1 MAAGSGL
8 PTGRVTFLFTDIEGS
23 THALQQLGRAYGELL
38 STYTQ
43 VLCDAATAEGG
54 IEFGTE
60 GDALFFVFEHA
71 SNAVAAALQG
81 QIGLHQTDW
90 PEGMEVRVRMGI
102 HSGEASLTP
111 SGTYVGLALHLAA
124 RICSAAHG
132 SQVVLSED
140 TRTLV
145 GDALPTAA
153 EFVDLGR
160 HRLKDF
166 PEPVPLF
173 QLGHPRLP
181 ASFPRLRSD
190 AVPGN
195 LPKQITSFVGRTPQL
210 AQAAEWLSGG
220 VPLVSLTGPGGAGKT
235 RLALEVAGEVVD
247 AYPHGAWLVELASI
261 NEGSRVAQAVASA
274 ISMRDEPGRA
284 LADALI
290 DAFRNQRVLLILD
303 NCEHLVSACA
313 ELATTLLRSCAG
325 LQILATS
332 QEALGV
338 TGEAVLV
345 VPSLDLHTE
354 AVELFVD
361 RARLHRPDFDATGP
375 NAEAIRQI
383 VARLDGIPLAI
394 ELASARVGVLSPQQI
409 VARLDDQ
416 FRLLTGGS
424 RAALPRQRTLR
435 AAVDWSHSLLGEQE
449 QVLLRR
455 LAVFAGGFGLEGAEA
470 VADGDV
476 LDVLARLVARSLVIA
491 EEQDGESRYR
501 MLETI
506 RQYAQD
512 KLADAAEVEAVR
524 SRHLAW
530 FRSLALDAEPE
541 LTGASQARWLARLDT
556 EAENLRA
563 AMDWCTSS
571 PHADANETLLTIAV
585 SLWRFWLVR
594 GHWHEGRSWLER
606 GLEVS
611 DTASTATRARAL
623 AAAGDLATEEG
634 DHAAAARLL
643 EESLRLWR
651 ELDDPEGIAKALNHL
666 GNLARTRFE
675 ADTARSLLTEALQ
688 LRRAHG
694 NLRGVSVS
702 LRNLGLLAA
711 QQRDFETARSFY
723 EEALPMAR
731 QHGDKRVVAS
741 LAHGLATVRF
751 ADGDHRG
758 AAQLAEEGLAM
769 ATQLGDRRLT
779 AELLTVLCG
788 ISAAE
793 GDARLAASRLEETL
807 VLWRA
812 LGARD
817 SVAWV
822 HTTLGEMAQA
832 AGDLQGALGHLHAA
846 LEAWRRL
853 GDAAAIARVATV
865 AGQCAFLLD
874 DPASAKAWFEEAL
887 ELETRVGDESLRAGA
902 LHGLGDVARAQGDLA
917 YAQRLYDQSLEV
929 AAATGW
935 KRLLWGPVL
944 GSAMVARDRGDASRA
959 LELLRQ
965 SLALRPGVGRRLGTA
980 GCFDEVAAV
989 LVASATS
996 EDALASAARL
1006 LGAAARLREE
1016 VGVEIPPVR
1025 RRTHDEVVRTARSR
1039 LGDARFEDAF
1049 ADGAA
1054 MSADDAVALA
1064 SSPDLAGAAV
1074 EE

>member
-1 MAAGSGL
+1 MAGGSGL

-23 THALQQLGRAYGELL
+23 THALQRLGSAYGDLL
-38 STYTQ
+38 GTYTE
-43 VLCDAATAEGG
+43 VLCGAATAAGG

-60 GDALFFVFEHA
+60 GDALFFVFA
-71 SNAVAAALQG
+71 RPGDAVAAALAG
-81 QIGLHQTDW
+81 QIGLAEATW
-90 PEGMEVRVRMGI
+90 PGGIEVRVRMGI
-102 HSGEASLTP
+102 HTGEASLTP

-132 SQVVLSED
+132 SQVVLSDD
-140 TRTLV
+140 TRSLV
-145 GDALPTAA
+145 GGALPAQA
-153 EFVDLGR
+153 GFVDLGH

-173 QLGHPRLP
+173 QLGHPRLT

-195 LPKQITSFVGRTPQL
+195 LPKQITRFVGRTPQL
-210 AQAAEWLSGG
+210 AQAAEWLSSGT
-220 VPLVSLTGPGGAGKT
+220 PLVTLTGPGGAGKT
-235 RLALEVAGEVVD
+235 RLALEVASEVVD

-261 NEGSRVAQAVASA
+261 NEGARVAQAIASA

-284 LADALI
+284 LEDSLV
-290 DAFRNQRVLLILD
+290 DAFRTQRALLVLD

-325 LQILATS
+325 LQVLATS

-345 VPSLDLHTE
+345 VPSLDIDTE

-361 RARLHRPDFDATGP
+361 RARLHRPDFDAGGA
-375 NAEAIRQI
+375 NADAIRQI

-394 ELASARVGVLSPQQI
+394 ELASARVGVLTPQQI

-435 AAVDWSHSLLGEQE
+435 AAVEWSHSLLGDEE

-476 LDVLARLVARSLVIA
+476 LDVLSRLVARSLVIA

-512 KLADAAEVEAVR
+512 KLADAGEVEATR
-524 SRHLAW
+524 TRHLAW
-530 FRSLALDAEPE
+530 FRAFALEAEPE
-541 LTGASQARWLARLDT
+541 LTGPAQAEWLARLDT

-563 AMDWCTSS
+563 AMDWCSARAES
-571 PHADANETLLTIAV
+571 AGDETLLTIAV

-606 GLEVS
+606 ALE
-611 DTASTATRARAL
+611 ASKEPTATRARAL

-634 DHAAAARLL
+634 DHIAAERLL
-643 EESLRLWR
+643 AESLELWR
-651 ELDDPEGIAKALNHL
+651 DLDDPEGIAKTLNHL
-666 GNLARTRFE
+666 GNLARARFE
-675 ADTARSLLTEALQ
+675 SDAARGLLTEALE
-688 LRRAHG
+688 LRRQSG

-731 QHGDKRVVAS
+731 SHGDKRVVAS

-751 ADGDHRG
+751 ADGDQRG
-758 AAQLAEEGLAM
+758 AAQLAEEGLAI

-793 GDARLAASRLEETL
+793 GDAGLAASRLEETL

-832 AGDLQGALGHLHAA
+832 AGDLRGALGHLHSA
-846 LEAWRRL
+846 LDAWRRL
-853 GDAAAIARVATV
+853 GDAAAIARVASV

-874 DPASAKAWFEEAL
+874 DPVSAKSWFEEAL
-887 ELETRVGDESLRAGA
+887 ELEARVGDESLRAGA

-917 YAQRLYDQSLEV
+917 YAQRLYDQSLQV

-944 GSAMVARDRGDASRA
+944 GSAMVARARGDAARA

-965 SLALRPGVGRRLGTA
+965 SIALRPGVGRRLGTA
-980 GCFDEVAAV
+980 GCLDEAAAV
-989 LVASATS
+989 VVGATTSDAS
-996 EDALASAARL
+996 LRSAARL

-1016 VGVEIPPVR
+1016 VGVDLPPVR
-1025 RRTHDEVVRTARSR
+1025 RDAHAAVVEQARSL
-1039 LGDARFEDAF
+1039 LGEEVFRAEFDE
-1049 ADGAA
+1049 G
-1054 MSADDAVALA
+1054 SALPTDDAVELA
-1064 SSPDLAGAAV
+1064 CATDLVGGA
-1074 EE
+1074 